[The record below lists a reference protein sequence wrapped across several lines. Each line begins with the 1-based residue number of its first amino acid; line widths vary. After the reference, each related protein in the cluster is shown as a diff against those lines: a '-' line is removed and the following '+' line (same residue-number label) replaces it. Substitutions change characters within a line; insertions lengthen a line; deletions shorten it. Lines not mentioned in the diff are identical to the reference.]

1 MGENTILANGHCSF
15 VDPSSYNTLLF
26 TNFIVFINK
35 FLQVAMFSAYLVYL
49 YKFNLNVR
57 AAQVTLRYSR
67 KLFRI
72 AIAMGATVG
81 LSLFIYT
88 LVGVIPEYSD
98 VLFTSGAVASLIQQS
113 VIVSSFMCTKKV
125 HDLCKAYF

>member
-1 MGENTILANGHCSF
+1 MVTVVLWIRLLITLFCLLIL
-15 VDPSSYNTLLF
+15 L
-26 TNFIVFINK
+26 FIVFINK
-35 FLQVAMFSAYLVYL
+35 FLQIAMFSTYLVYL

-98 VLFTSGAVASLIQQS
+98 VLFISGAVALLIQQT
-113 VIVSSFMCTKKV
+113 VIMTSFMCTKKV
-125 HDLCKAYF
+125 HDLCKACFSRD